1 MSFFRDLGNAVE
13 KVFKPDGT
21 PSLSFP
27 TIPGLPI
34 GSARR
39 TTGIEEPSV
48 TMNILDYLSY
58 ESDPTKMPLANFSFL
73 KKPQGG
79 GPPYENI
86 LEQFA
91 SYVPLWTMAC
101 LTPQQFND
109 PRTYRGN
116 PTALKNIV
124 FASAGRFDAQR
135 VATSNGTPEYFV
147 DNFAMDSM
155 LGGSQHSGWTNVT
168 AFTFEVFEPYSMGL
182 FLQSLQVAAVNSGYP
197 TYLND
202 CPYLLKLEFL
212 GFKDDG
218 SVFAGTEMLAKYFTI
233 KITEVSF
240 SVNEGGSKYTVK
252 AAPFHH
258 TGFSDVVSTL
268 PTDIMVTGEQVNE
281 VLVSGEQS
289 LCVAL
294 NTQQLQMVNEGQQQ
308 YPDLFEVVFPVDF
321 SDPIGLNP
329 GQNIEVLKSMADPK
343 QQVKQR
349 IPPSQRNVLATNF
362 GDGAIGAASMGFGPA
377 SGGNYLFKL
386 DGDVRDEATGRI
398 KRDFLTIDPKQRGF
412 TFTQG
417 QKISTIIE
425 RIVQSSKYCVDNI
438 KPENIKDGMV
448 SWYRIDVQIQLLEY
462 DPKRNVRAKKY
473 VYRVVPYKT
482 SIDKIKNP
490 AAATPGE
497 AKLQRIIAKRYDY
510 LYTGQ
515 NNDIIKFDLNFNGMF
530 FTGALPRPPQQNQ
543 TVVNPDTNAA
553 ADDKK
558 VAATVQSGSNP
569 VGVASVNGAPSV
581 KPDKDINTQSASG
594 DKTVEQMV
602 VDTFNKAFQY
612 SSSDMVN
619 VELEIIGDPYYLSDS
634 GINSN
639 HFTAPGPSDMIN
651 SDGSMN
657 WEGSQIF
664 VYITWRNPIEP
675 NLGTTGK
682 GGLFNFPNGG
692 GVTPFSGIY
701 HVSQVNHKFS
711 DGKFTQTL
719 KLQRQHGQALDYEG
733 TQTIDQRN
741 ALLYDTSKEEKPK
754 TSPIDDA
761 EPLYGPF

>member
-39 TTGIEEPSV
+39 TTGIQEPSV
-48 TMNILDYLSY
+48 TMKILDYLSY

-79 GPPYENI
+79 GPPYENV

-91 SYVPLWTMAC
+91 SYVPLWTLAC

-116 PTALKNIV
+116 PNALKNIV
-124 FASAGRFDAQR
+124 FSSAGRFDAQR

-147 DNFAMDSM
+147 DNFTMDSQ
-155 LGGSQHSGWTNVT
+155 LGGTAKTGNTNVT

-233 KITEVSF
+233 KITEVAF

-252 AAPFHH
+252 AAPFHY

-268 PTDIMVTGEQVNE
+268 PTDIMITGEQVNE

-294 NTQQLQMVNEGQQQ
+294 NTQQLQMVKEGQQE

-321 SDPIGLNP
+321 SDSIGLNP
-329 GQNIEVLKSMADPK
+329 GQNVEVLKTMADPK

-349 IPPSQRNVLATNF
+349 IPPSQRNILATNF
-362 GDGAIGAASMGFGPA
+362 GDGEIGAASMGFGPA

-398 KRDFLTIDPKQRGF
+398 KRDFLTIDPNQRGF
-412 TFTQG
+412 SFTQG

-462 DPKRNVRAKKY
+462 DPKRNARAKKY
-473 VYRVVPYKT
+473 VYRVIPYKT
-482 SIDKIKNP
+482 SIDRIKNP

-497 AKLQRIIAKRYDY
+497 TKLQRIIAKRYDY

-543 TVVNPDTNAA
+543 SIVNPDTQNAA
-553 ADDKK
+553 DEKK
-558 VAATVQSGSNP
+558 VAASVQTGANP

-581 KPDKDINTQSASG
+581 KADKDINTQSASG

-612 SSSDMVN
+612 SSNDMVN
-619 VELEIIGDPYYLSDS
+619 VDLEIIGDPYYLSDS

-639 HFTAPGPSDMIN
+639 HFAAPGPSDMIN

-664 VYITWRNPIEP
+664 IYITWRNPIEP

-701 HVSQVNHKFS
+701 HVTHVNHKFN

-719 KLQRQHGQALDYEG
+719 KLARQFGQSLDYVG

-754 TSPIDDA
+754 TSPIDDI

>member
-1 MSFFRDLGNAVE
+1 MSFFRDLGSAVN
-13 KVFKPDGT
+13 KILKPDGT
-21 PSLSFP
+21 SILPFP
-27 TIPGLPI
+27 TVPGLPT

-39 TTGIEEPSV
+39 TTGLQEPNV
-48 TMNILDYLSY
+48 TMNILEYLTY
-58 ESDPTKMPLANFSFL
+58 ESDPTKMPLVNFSFL

-79 GPPYENI
+79 GPPYENV

-109 PRTYRGN
+109 PSTYRGN
-116 PTALKNIV
+116 PSALQNIV
-124 FASAGRFDAQR
+124 FASAGRFDSQR
-135 VATSNGTPEYFV
+135 VTTANGTPEYFV
-147 DNFAMDSM
+147 DNFSMDSQ
-155 LGGSQHSGWTNVT
+155 LGGTAQSGWTNVT
-168 AFTFEVFEPYSMGL
+168 AFTFDVTEPYSMGL

-212 GFKDDG
+212 GFKDNG
-218 SVFAGTEMLAKYFTI
+218 SVFAGTEMLSKYFTI

-240 SVNEGGSKYTVK
+240 SVNEGGSKYSVK
-252 AAPFHH
+252 AAPFHY
-258 TGFSDVVSTL
+258 TGFSDVVSAL
-268 PTDIMVTGEQVNE
+268 PTDILVTGEQVNE

-294 NTQQLQMVNEGQQQ
+294 NTQQLQMVAKEQQE

-329 GQNIEVLKSMADPK
+329 GQNIETLKAMADPK

-362 GDGAIGAASMGFGPA
+362 GDGAVGAASMGFGPE

-398 KRDFLTIDPKQRGF
+398 KRDFMTIDPKQRGF

-417 QKISTIIE
+417 QKISSIIE
-425 RIVQSSKYCVDNI
+425 RVVQSSKYCVDNI

-448 SWYRIDVQIQLLEY
+448 NWFRIDVQIQLLEY
-462 DPKRNVRAKKY
+462 DPKRNLRAKKY
-473 VYRVVPYKT
+473 VYRVVPYKV

-497 AKLQRIIAKRYDY
+497 NKLQRIIAKRYDY
-510 LYTGQ
+510 LYSGQ
-515 NNDIIKFDLNFNGMF
+515 NNDIIKFDLTFNGMF
-530 FTGALPRPPQQNQ
+530 FTGALPRPPQNNDK
-543 TVVNPDTNAA
+543 VANPDTNAA
-553 ADDKK
+553 ADSKK
-558 VAATVQSGSNP
+558 TAATVQAGSNP
-569 VGVASVNGAPSV
+569 VGVATVNGAPSV
-581 KPDKDINTQSASG
+581 KPDMAVNTQSNSG

-602 VDTFNKAFQY
+602 VDVFNKAFQY
-612 SSSDMVN
+612 SSQDLVN
-619 VELEIIGDPYYLSDS
+619 VDLEIIGDPYYLSDS
-634 GINSN
+634 GISSN
-639 HFTAPGPSDMIN
+639 HFASAGPSDMIN

-657 WEGSQIF
+657 WEGSEIF
-664 VYITWRNPIEP
+664 IYITWRNPIEP
-675 NLGTTGK
+675 NLGTTGQ

-701 HVSQVNHKFS
+701 KVTNVAHKFS

-719 KLQRQHGQALDYEG
+719 KLARQFGQSLDYEG
-733 TQTIDQRN
+733 SQTIDQRN

-754 TSPIDDA
+754 TSPIDDDGNG
-761 EPLYGPF
+761 LY